1 MTVINSSE
9 PLLPSNT
16 SGPGV
21 TDSGIRAVEAE
32 LPALRQRLLRQ
43 ARFAVNDLSLAEDL
57 VQDTLVSVVEQH
69 GKRRGEASLATWAT
83 AILRNKVA
91 DWYRSPAQRRV
102 VQMVEPD
109 DRLGDAI
116 DALYDSDGAY
126 VDPVPA
132 WQQPENHLE
141 QRQMMT
147 TLERCLGGLPR
158 QTGRVFMMREWIG
171 FEVPEICERLNISA
185 ENCRTILHRARMGL
199 RGCMQHNW
207 TGTGANV

>member
-1 MTVINSSE
+1 MTAINSSD
-9 PLLPSNT
+9 PFLPSNT
-16 SGPGV
+16 SGSGV
-21 TDSGIRAVEAE
+21 AESGIRAVEAE

-43 ARFAVNDLSLAEDL
+43 ARFAVNDVSLAEDL

-91 DWYRSPAQRRV
+91 DWYRSPAQRRL

-116 DALYDSDGAY
+116 DALYDSVGAY

-141 QRQMMT
+141 QRQMMA
-147 TLERCLGGLPR
+147 TLERCLGSLPR

-207 TGTGANV
+207 IGKGANV